1 MYKYSER
8 TINGLSSPKVLGT
21 RIILLLVFINGEA
34 VAAVADTDVDANA
47 DCGDINDVRL
57 SSTSSLISL
66 SFSSLFSY
74 SCCLLPIIHVY
85 YDHNNK
91 IQQ

>member
-1 MYKYSER
+1 MSRICACGEQR
-8 TINGLSSPKVLGT
+8 PKVLGT
-21 RIILLLVFINGEA
+21 RIILLVVFINGKAVA

-57 SSTSSLISL
+57 SSTSSLISW

-74 SCCLLPIIHVY
+74 SCCLLPMIHVY